1 MNVRLNCKIIIGR
14 KIVNS
19 HGIGYNVMKAW
30 AKVIA
35 ANESLRQNKRT
46 GLGTKH
52 VRREEGK
59 NQE

>member
-1 MNVRLNCKIIIGR
+1 
-14 KIVNS
+14 
-19 HGIGYNVMKAW
+19 MKAW

-35 ANESLRQNKRT
+35 ANENLRQNKRT

-52 VRREEGK
+52 VRREKGK